1 MCTSILSI
9 ISRIQKKNATRVT
22 RITVGAC
29 GCAGRRT
36 LPNYQVCFCLSF
48 LVDIDPILLYRSID
62 ERTLVYFADNPRHII
77 EADIESGEGIDRRVG
92 FCRHPSP
99 GANSSS
105 PPFLSSYFLFS
116 LIGTGTWWN
125 SGAKDRRRL

>member
-1 MCTSILSI
+1 MCTSI
-9 ISRIQKKNATRVT
+9 ISKIQKKNATRVT

-62 ERTLVYFADNPRHII
+62 ERTLVYFADNPRHIL
-77 EADIESGEGIDRRVG
+77 EADIESGEGIDRVG

-99 GANSSS
+99 TPGANSSS
-105 PPFLSSYFLFS
+105 PNFLSPYFSFFLN
-116 LIGTGTWWN
+116 W
-125 SGAKDRRRL
+125 RRDLVEFGCER